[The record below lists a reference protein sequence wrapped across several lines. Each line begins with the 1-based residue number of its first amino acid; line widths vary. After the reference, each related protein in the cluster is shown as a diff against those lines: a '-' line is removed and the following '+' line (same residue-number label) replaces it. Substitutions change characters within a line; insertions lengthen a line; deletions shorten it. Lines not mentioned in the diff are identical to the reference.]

1 MLGIVSNAAMNTGM
15 HVSSQI
21 TVFVFFGDI
30 TMRKIARSY
39 IW

>member
-21 TVFVFFGDI
+21 TVFVFSGDI